1 MAGYRVKFILKF
13 TIQWRK
19 WNCGICAG
27 LHVSLEYGRQK
38 YIDLQ
43 NFERDIFWKMYTSK
57 TEKKM
62 EGNIRQILRKIT
74 CVDGG
79 GG

>member
-1 MAGYRVKFILKF
+1 M
-13 TIQWRK
+13 
-19 WNCGICAG
+19 
-27 LHVSLEYGRQK
+27 SLEYGRQK